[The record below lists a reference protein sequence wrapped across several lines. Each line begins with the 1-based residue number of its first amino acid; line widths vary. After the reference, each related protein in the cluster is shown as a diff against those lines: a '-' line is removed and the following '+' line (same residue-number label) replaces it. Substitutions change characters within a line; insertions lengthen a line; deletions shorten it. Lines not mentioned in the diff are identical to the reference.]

1 LAANGETPER
11 GAVKNWRGN
20 PWAILLVLSLG
31 FFMTLLDLS
40 IVNIA
45 IPDMVEDLGAS
56 LDQILWVANAY
67 TLALAVL
74 VITAGRLGDLRG
86 KKAMFIAGVAVFTL
100 ASLACGL
107 AQDPAQ
113 LIAYR
118 TAQGVGAAMLM
129 PQTLSMVI
137 DVFPAEKR
145 GAALG
150 VWGAVAGMA
159 GAAGPSVGGLLVSRL
174 DWRWIFFVNVPIG
187 VLVIAG
193 ALLVMP
199 SAPRAV
205 RHRFDV
211 PGVLLSSVALF
222 CLAFGLIEGQRY
234 HWNAA
239 ILAMLGASVV
249 VVAIFLAYE
258 RGRQDDEP
266 LLPFSL
272 FRDRGFT
279 IMSFVGVTVAFGIV
293 GLLLPLTIYLQSVLG
308 LSALKAGLV
317 LLPMSA
323 GTMISAGPAGVLAQ
337 RLGGKYILMA
347 GLTAFGGGLLWIVLG
362 AGVGDGAASVIAPNL
377 LIGLGAGCTFTPMTA
392 EVMRNVPPGLSGAA
406 SGVNNALRQ
415 VGSVLAGAVIGA
427 VLQSRLAVSLHDQA
441 RQRAG
446 EVPAAYRERFVHG
459 FDHAGTRL
467 DGTTGAG
474 RQIQAAAADVFGHGF
489 VDAMRPT
496 ILVSVGVLAVGVI
509 ACLFLRSVR
518 GPATNPHGLPVAGDE
533 PVLQHG

>member
-1 LAANGETPER
+1 M
-11 GAVKNWRGN
+11 KNWRGN
-20 PWAILLVLSLG
+20 PWAILVVLSLG
-31 FFMTLLDLS
+31 FFMTLLDLA

-45 IPDMVEDLGAS
+45 IPDMVRDLGAS
-56 LDQILWVANAY
+56 LDQILWVVNAY

-74 VITAGRLGDLRG
+74 MITAGRLGDLRG
-86 KKAMFIAGVAVFTL
+86 KKTMFIAGVALFTV

-113 LIAYR
+113 LIAFR

-129 PQTLSMVI
+129 PQTLSMIV

-150 VWGAVAGMA
+150 VWGAIAGLS
-159 GAAGPSVGGLLVSRL
+159 GAAGPSLGGLLVSRL
-174 DWRWIFFVNVPIG
+174 DWRWIFFINVPIG

-199 SAPRAV
+199 SPPRAV

-211 PGVLLSSVALF
+211 PGVVLSSVALF

-239 ILAMLGASVV
+239 ILAILGAAVV
-249 VVAIFLAYE
+249 VMAIFLAYE
-258 RGRQDDEP
+258 WGQQGNEP
-266 LLPFSL
+266 LVPFSL
-272 FRDRGFT
+272 FKDRGFT
-279 IMSFVGVTVAFGIV
+279 VMNFVGVTVSFGIV

-308 LSALKAGLV
+308 FSALKAGLV

-347 GLTAFGGGLLWIVLG
+347 GMTAFAGGLLWITLG
-362 AGVGDGAASVIAPNL
+362 AGVGQGAASVIAPVF

-427 VLQSRLAVSLHDQA
+427 ILQSRLAVSLHDQA

-467 DGTTGAG
+467 DRTAGAT
-474 RQIQAAAADVFGHGF
+474 RQVQAAAMRVFGHGF

-496 ILVSVGVLAVGVI
+496 ILVAVGALAVGAI
-509 ACLFLRSVR
+509 ACLFVRRVR
-518 GPATNPHGLPVAGDE
+518 GSSTNPHGLPIAGDE
-533 PVLQHG
+533 SVLQHG